1 MMNPALKEA
10 VERLLP
16 RVQTPS
22 AYRGGERNWCELGR
36 SPASEVKAAALLPE
50 CESP

>member
-1 MMNPALKEA
+1 MMNTALKEA

-22 AYRGGERNWCELGR
+22 AYRGGERNWRGLGR
-36 SPASEVKAAALLPE
+36 APTSQVKAAVLLPE